1 MIAPTPEQQAIVASP
16 LAPLRVAAGAGTG
29 KTTTIALRVVHLVSK
44 EKLEPERILGLTFT
58 NKAAAELAD
67 RVRRE
72 LASHVEPG
80 REVEVHTYH
89 GFAAQV
95 LREFGAL
102 VGVERRAQVIT
113 PTFSRQL
120 LTGVLA
126 NTPLPAVSI
135 ASLGAVEDLRRLGSS
150 LGDHLLEPSDI
161 RVPPHDAEDPW
172 ELRADLLKGLSVYQA
187 EKRRLRVTDYS
198 DLVVLAHRLVT
209 SFSEIAEEIRGRY
222 QAVMLDEYQDTNP
235 AQREFLRVLFPAGF
249 AVTAVGDV
257 DQTIY
262 EWRGASPYNFEH
274 FPEQFPSLDGTP
286 ALTLPLTENRRSLP
300 AVIAVANAIREM
312 TGSGQSDLVPLR
324 GRTGGEVVVSW
335 HDDAVAEA
343 DWIARRLDSLHDV
356 HQWREMAVLFRKNKD
371 MILVHDA
378 LRAMGIPVEVAN
390 LGGLLGV
397 PEVADLH
404 AWLRV
409 LHQPEDAPS
418 LYRILMGSRF
428 RLGMGDVVH
437 LSTWASISRSGKEA
451 EQSELDLFEPD
462 RFEHGEIPQ
471 RTLMEA
477 IDHIDSLP
485 GLRPLARAALSRF
498 SAEYRELLTAAQGVS
513 LVELCRRILDRT
525 GAWNDLAALPDAE
538 QLSARLNVYRF
549 LDLTEEWS
557 PLEGRPSLGAF
568 LSYLALM
575 QQDQTEEL
583 DTARLSGE
591 DAVTLL
597 TVHRAKGLEWEAV
610 FIPACY
616 HGNFPTQSHG
626 FDNPYSSGRYLP
638 YELRLDREWLPPL
651 YDGIGKKE
659 ADDLLREVHVRQEW
673 RIAYVAATRAKQG
686 LYVSGAYWYGHPEP
700 RTKPVAPSELWDLV
714 RQHRRTNVESE
725 PAGIPQAPILLRY
738 EPEVPAPD
746 PLFADGWDSAL
757 RAELTSPGWAAER
770 ASQLGLE
777 EAFTRRIE
785 ALQKMLFEL
794 PGPATHSPEP
804 SLQTSVTGLVTYA
817 TCPKRYYWSE
827 VDRLPRR
834 PNPAARRGTE
844 IHRQIEIHHRG
855 QMPLDDVSQDLY
867 DLPHWVGES
876 ASIGPDPMQAFSQ
889 SRFAATR
896 PALVEA
902 PFEMAIGGLQVKGRV
917 DAVYEPSPGNWE
929 IVDFKSG
936 RRPPESRV
944 TGATSPEDGTTAI
957 EVQLQ
962 AYALAANSGALG
974 RGRPDHMKVT
984 FAYLGNGLEESGEE
998 VTEDWLT
1005 RARNRLSGIA
1015 AGIGGQEWDP
1025 APSEACRG
1033 CDFLRFCGPGLALIG
1048 SRG

>member
-1 MIAPTPEQQAIVASP
+1 VIVPTPEQQEIVTSP
-16 LAPLRVAAGAGTG
+16 LAPIRVAAGAGTG
-29 KTTTIALRVVHLVSK
+29 KTTTIALRVVHLVS
-44 EKLEPERILGLTFT
+44 EQQLEPERILGLTFT

-67 RVRRE
+67 RIRRE

-120 LTGVLA
+120 LTGVLT
-126 NTPLPAVSI
+126 NTPLPSVSI

-161 RVPPHDAEDPW
+161 RIPPHETDDPW

-198 DLVVLAHRLVT
+198 DLVVLAHRLIT
-209 SFSEIAEEIRGRY
+209 KYSDIAAEIRGRY

-262 EWRGASPYNFEH
+262 EWRGASPHNFEH
-274 FPEQFPSLDGTP
+274 FPEQFPALDGTP
-286 ALTLPLTENRRSLP
+286 APTLPLTENRRSLP
-300 AVIAVANAIREM
+300 AIIAVANAIREM
-312 TGSGQSDLVPLR
+312 TGSGQSDLVPLAD
-324 GRTGGEVVVSW
+324 RTGGEVVVSW

-343 DWIARRLDSLHDV
+343 DWIARRLDSLHQV
-356 HQWREMAVLFRKNKD
+356 HRWKGMAVLFRKNKD
-371 MILVHDA
+371 MLLVHDA
-378 LRAMGIPVEVAN
+378 LRAAGIPVEVAN

-404 AWLRV
+404 AWLRI
-409 LHQPEDAPS
+409 LQQPEDAPS

-428 RLGMGDVVH
+428 RLGMGDLVH
-437 LSTWASISRSGKEA
+437 LSTWASSGEA
-451 EQSELDLFEPD
+451 EPSEPD
-462 RFEHGEIPQ
+462 LFEHGEIPQ
-471 RTLMEA
+471 RTLIEA
-477 IDHIDSLP
+477 IDHKHHLP
-485 GLRPLARAALSRF
+485 GLRSSARAALSRF
-498 SAEYRELLTAAQGVS
+498 MAEYRELLTAAQGVS

-538 QLSARLNVYRF
+538 QLTARLNLYRF

-557 PLEGRPSLGAF
+557 PLEGRPSLAAF
-568 LSYLALM
+568 LSYLTLM

-626 FDNPYSSGRYLP
+626 FENPYSSGKYLP

-651 YDGIGKKE
+651 YEGIGKRE

-673 RIAYVAATRAKQG
+673 RIGYVAATRAKQH
-686 LYVSGAYWYGHPEP
+686 LHVSGAYWYGHPEP
-700 RTKPVAPSELWDLV
+700 RTKPTTPSALWELV
-714 RQHRRTNVESE
+714 RQHPLTHVESE
-725 PAGIPQAPILLRY
+725 PGGPPSAPILLRY
-738 EPEVPAPD
+738 EPEAVAPD

-757 RAELTSPGWAAER
+757 RAELALPGWAAEQ

-777 EAFTRRIE
+777 EAYSHRTE
-785 ALQKMLFEL
+785 AFQKMLFEL
-794 PGPATHSPEP
+794 PAPATHPVEP
-804 SLQTSVTGLVTYA
+804 GLQTSVTGLVTYA
-817 TCPKRYYWSE
+817 NCPKRYYWSE

-844 IHRQIEIHHRG
+844 VHRRIELHHRG
-855 QMPLDDVSQDLY
+855 QMPLEDLSPELY
-867 DLPHWVGES
+867 DVAQDVGEIPPAGS
-876 ASIGPDPMQAFSQ
+876 DPMKTFSQ
-889 SRFAATR
+889 SRFAANR
-896 PALVEA
+896 PTMVEA
-902 PFEMAIGGLQVKGRV
+902 PFEMVVGGLRVRGRV
-917 DAVYEPSPGNWE
+917 DAVYEPVPEQWE

-936 RRPPESRV
+936 RPSLNPAS
-944 TGATSPEDGTTAI
+944 A
-957 EVQLQ
+957 VQLQ
-962 AYALAANSGALG
+962 AYAIAADSGALG
-974 RGRPDHMKVT
+974 RRRPPQITVT
-984 FAYLGNGLEESGEE
+984 FAYLGAGLEEISEKVDHE
-998 VTEDWLT
+998 WLSNAGDGLD
-1005 RARNRLSGIA
+1005 RIASGIT
-1015 AGIGGQEWDP
+1015 AGNWSP
-1025 APSEACRG
+1025 TPSNTCRN
-1033 CDFLRFCGPGLALIG
+1033 CDFIQFCGPGQAFVDSSTQAEI
-1048 SRG
+1048 RHIDNRDR